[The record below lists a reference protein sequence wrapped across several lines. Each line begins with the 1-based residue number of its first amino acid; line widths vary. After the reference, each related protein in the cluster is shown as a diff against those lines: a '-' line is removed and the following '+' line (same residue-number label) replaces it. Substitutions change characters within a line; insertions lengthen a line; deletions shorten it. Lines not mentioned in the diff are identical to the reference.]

1 MLLIRNYIIIIVITI
16 IIIIIIIIKYYL
28 GLLNIKSQCIVSIQV
43 WKRHAKNLVI
53 GNSIMNGNRICLL
66 DLVKGWKGL
75 FTYVGDLVVA
85 TSKNSCRCWG
95 SKVKQRAPP

>member
-1 MLLIRNYIIIIVITI
+1 MLLIRTYIIIIVIITI
-16 IIIIIIIIKYYL
+16 IIIIIIIKHYL
-28 GLLNIKSQCIVSIQV
+28 GLLNIKSQCIVSTQV
-43 WKRHAKNLVI
+43 WKRHVKNLVI
-53 GNSIMNGNRICLL
+53 ENSIMNGNRICLL

-85 TSKNSCRCWG
+85 TSKSSCRCWG